1 MLSMTQR
8 ILFIAFLFLVSCA
21 EDEPSPITTVRTV
34 YFPPTGSVWERETT
48 ASLGWDETKMA
59 DLDNFLATTN
69 TRALIVL
76 RDGKIVIEKYLG
88 KQLVNTSADF
98 LPISN
103 WYWASAGKTL
113 TAGLVGIAQSQG
125 RINLNTKTSDY
136 LDEGWSS
143 LTASQES
150 KITVLHHLTMTTGLD
165 DGVVNSDCI
174 DPSCL
179 VYKVDAGTRWAYHN
193 APYTILDDV
202 IFRATDKT
210 LNDFAKQEL
219 FDKIGMD
226 GQYIKT
232 GDNNVFYSTARS
244 MARYGL
250 LLMNRGKWD
259 ETQFIPSA
267 YFNSMTTS
275 SQSLN
280 QAYGFLTWL
289 NGKSSYMV
297 PGSQTSLNGHI
308 ATNAPTDMFAA
319 MGKNGQL
326 INVSPLRGLVVVRM
340 GDAPDASQVPYAF
353 QNDLWEKLNAI
364 ITN

>member
-1 MLSMTQR
+1 MIQR
-8 ILFIAFLFLVSCA
+8 ILFLIFLFLLSCA
-21 EDEPSPITTVRTV
+21 DEGPAPTTSTRTL
-34 YFPPTGSVWERETT
+34 YFPEIGSIWERATP
-48 ASLGWDETKMA
+48 ASLGWDETKMIE
-59 DLDNFLATTN
+59 LDAFLTATN

-76 RDGKIVIEKYLG
+76 KDGKIVIEKYLG
-88 KQLVNTSADF
+88 KQLVNTTADF
-98 LPISN
+98 LPTSN

-125 RINLNTKTSDY
+125 RIDLNAKTSDY

-143 LTASQES
+143 LTDSQES
-150 KITVLHHLTMTTGLD
+150 KITVRHHLTMTTGLD
-165 DGVVNSDCI
+165 DEVANSDCT
-174 DPSCL
+174 DPGCL
-179 VYKVDAGTRWAYHN
+179 VYKADAGTRWAYHN
-193 APYTILDDV
+193 APFTILDDV
-202 IFRATDKT
+202 IFKATDKT

-259 ETQFIPSA
+259 QTQIIPES
-267 YFNSMTTS
+267 YFNLMTTS
-275 SQSLN
+275 SQNLN
-280 QAYGFLTWL
+280 PAYGFLTWL
-289 NGKSSYMV
+289 NGKSTFMI
-297 PGSQTSLNGHI
+297 PGSQASLNGYI
-308 ATNAPTDMFAA
+308 APNAPNDMIAA

-326 INVSPLRGLVVVRM
+326 INLSTVRGLVVVRM
-340 GDAPDASQVPYAF
+340 GDAPDTSQVPYAF

-364 ITN
+364 IIN